1 MAGPVGEILLGAFRY
16 GTQLLGESL
25 GYLGRTGQDLVSGVR
40 LIRLRQARTH
50 SPERAAEYDPQIELL
65 REQQAARWAQWRT
78 LPDGRR
84 WAIRSVSLLLTVGT
98 VWASPYLVPGL
109 GGTSRALSQDV
120 LILRSDETRSG
131 ELKTCVGK
139 ICTLDSTS
147 VPRDTIAWI
156 GLRGAEPDPPSV
168 NDPAQDEVHL
178 KDSSVHAGQLAF
190 VDRGRVVTERDSY
203 QRDKVA
209 WVYLAPPKADEQD
222 RPDQFGAP
230 GDEPPPSG
238 PAVQRLD
245 PPAEPP
251 SSDHPTAG
259 KRRPPRP
266 PGDLVKPCP
275 EDKPLGGWITMR
287 YGFDPGRRPP
297 SCKGTLDIRLRFPL
311 APEYGDLAEEHRTSV
326 ATLYKAGEVVYEIA
340 TDGCHDIV
348 DGPLDYRDGNVACNA
363 PGDRKSG
370 TVALGPNSL
379 QFFALSPSI
388 HLNMPESVPLTLPG
402 VCVHGDGYT
411 SEYEVLFLGSEK
423 LNIDSGAHC
432 ETSEQH
438 KAGSGPFLLH
448 FCVAPTVCHRHDAR
462 TADLTDCYRH
472 PERYAVIPFSGS
484 LTKRGAVYEWDGLPI
499 QYDDIHVRWE
509 ICCGCGERR
518 PGPPPERE
526 TSPPPDRRAPKKDS
540 CGDWKGPRAQLDL
553 ALDQQK
559 ALMDQLAK
567 RYDRYRAILDQAQN
581 YQSDFKL
588 VSRNC
593 KLWEAA
599 RTLMSFLI
607 SNFAPRVPGRLP
619 GQPAFEPAKEF
630 ANFISFLEKVL
641 ANDASWILPN
651 HEFKDWVSLED
662 LWDGYKTAYDY
673 VQSSPNK
680 LLAGLQ
686 QCTDP
691 ITHDAIYQDALKYV
705 RLLQEIE
712 PLMEQVQRTLNDLR
726 QKDLDLLDKWNKA
739 HQACLE
745 YQECRGGSA
754 ADCDQLQSGTK
765 P

>member
-1 MAGPVGEILLGAFRY
+1 MAGPISEILLGAFRD

-25 GYLGRTGQDLVSGVR
+25 GYLGRTGQDVVSGVR
-40 LIRLRQARTH
+40 LIRLRQARAR
-50 SPERAAEYDPQIELL
+50 SPEQAAEYDPQIELL

-78 LPDGRR
+78 LADGRR
-84 WAIRSVSLLLTVGT
+84 WAIRSASLLLTVGT
-98 VWASPYLVPGL
+98 AWASPYLVPGL

-131 ELKTCVGK
+131 ELQTCVATT
-139 ICTLDSTS
+139 CTLDSAS
-147 VPRDTIAWI
+147 VPRDAIAWI
-156 GLRGAEPDPPSV
+156 GLRGAEPDPPAV

-178 KDSSVHAGQLAF
+178 KDSSVHAGQLTF
-190 VDRGRVVTERDSY
+190 VDSGRVVTERDSY
-203 QRDKVA
+203 ERDKVA
-209 WVYLAPPKADEQD
+209 WVYLTPPKADEQNQ
-222 RPDQFGAP
+222 PDQFGAP
-230 GDEPPPSG
+230 GDEPPPVDPPPTEDPPPPREDG
-238 PAVQRLD
+238 PPQRL
-245 PPAEPP
+245 PP
-251 SSDHPTAG
+251 
-259 KRRPPRP
+259 RPPRP
-266 PGDLVKPCP
+266 ANDRVQPCP
-275 EDKPLGGWITMR
+275 AERPLGGRIDVNRTHSDLQSWQRSSHATLWFLLRPNEIVAR
-287 YGFDPGRRPP
+287 GFPWPNILRAYYDADEVVWEVSLSACVDLPGTGPFADEVC
-297 SCKGTLDIRLRFPL
+297 SCPGGQ
-311 APEYGDLAEEHRTSV
+311 AAGRTS
-326 ATLYKAGEVVYEIA
+326 L
-340 TDGCHDIV
+340 
-348 DGPLDYRDGNVACNA
+348 
-363 PGDRKSG
+363 
-370 TVALGPNSL
+370 
-379 QFFALSPSI
+379 
-388 HLNMPESVPLTLPG
+388 
-402 VCVHGDGYT
+402 GDGYLVFHPLVPRLRVSLPPT
-411 SEYEVLFLGSEK
+411 EMDNYK
-423 LNIDSGAHC
+423 LPGERVCVDG
-432 ETSEQH
+432 T
-438 KAGSGPFLLH
+438 GSGIIEGPDSSFFGYAGH
-448 FCVAPTVCHRHDAR
+448 IHEVDTSCEGQNHHCTAPTVCEGATGQTRIDCNNH
-462 TADLTDCYRH
+462 AD
-472 PERYAVIPFSGS
+472 RYAVIPFEGS
-484 LTKRGAVYEWDGLPI
+484 AEREVPSEVGSRLTERFEW
-499 QYDDIHVRWE
+499 HV
-509 ICCGCGERR
+509 CCGCGEPRSGPS
-518 PGPPPERE
+518 PGGG
-526 TSPPPDRRAPKKDS
+526 TSPPAERRPPKKDP
-540 CGDWKGPRAQLDL
+540 CGDWANPRAHLDL

-581 YQSDFKL
+581 YQSDFEL

-593 KLWEAA
+593 KLWDAA

-662 LWDGYKTAYDY
+662 LWDGYKTAYDS
-673 VQSSPNK
+673 VQSSPNE

-691 ITHDAIYQDALKYV
+691 ITHEAIYQDALKYV

-754 ADCDQLQSGTK
+754 ADCDQLQGGTE